1 MTLPNGTVQDTAEFW
16 AAGKAYYDPAM
27 ISVPTLIGAE
37 WDADNPA
44 TQEVELHLAYRW
56 FCRLDLNDKVPHHSP
71 FLRTGC
77 IGSGKA
83 MSFATYSRG
92 ENHPMPA
99 A

>member
-1 MTLPNGTVQDTAEFW
+1 MT
-16 AAGKAYYDPAM
+16 
-27 ISVPTLIGAE
+27 GA
-37 WDADNPA
+37 
-44 TQEVELHLAYRW
+44 LA
-56 FCRLDLNDKVPHHSP
+56 FVHERLDPYYSDRSTIRTIRP

-83 MSFATYSRG
+83 MSFATYLRG